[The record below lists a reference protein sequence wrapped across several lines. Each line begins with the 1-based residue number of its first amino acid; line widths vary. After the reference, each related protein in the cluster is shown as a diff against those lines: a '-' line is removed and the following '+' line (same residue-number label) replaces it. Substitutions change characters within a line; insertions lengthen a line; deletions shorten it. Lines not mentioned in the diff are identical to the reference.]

1 VKCQCWT
8 VVDPN
13 YCSRKSRKQTFM
25 VQCVIITDLR
35 LMATQQKKEM
45 RMFMRRLAL
54 SVRTVITSLLT

>member
-1 VKCQCWT
+1 
-8 VVDPN
+8 
-13 YCSRKSRKQTFM
+13 M